1 MRICSTR
8 GKGVEAFKT
17 GFDEERLVYMN
28 KRDIMLSLIQN
39 ETYPDYIPAA
49 FFLHFD
55 AAYHQGQ
62 AAIDKHLEFFRFSN
76 MDFVKIQY
84 EQPFPPASP
93 ILKPADWEHAPLCS
107 EEFFDAPIHVV
118 EGLVKAA
125 QSEALV
131 IMTLYSPF
139 MWAAHVDA
147 EIAKHLEENPE
158 AVKKGLA
165 IMTEN
170 VLTFVRACK
179 RAGIDGFYASSQGGE
194 AFRFQDPN
202 LFLQYIKPT
211 DLAVWDE
218 LSSCR
223 FNILHICDYEG
234 GYNDLS
240 PFLDYPG
247 HVVNSSLKLGERTLT
262 PTEVSQLF
270 KRPFMGGMERKGVL
284 ATGNPEVIQ
293 QTVIDVLEQ
302 APERFILAADCTVPS
317 DTPWEHLKIAI
328 ETAHQYRKHA
338 SA

>member
-1 MRICSTR
+1 
-8 GKGVEAFKT
+8 
-17 GFDEERLVYMN
+17 
-28 KRDIMLSLIQN
+28 MLSLIHN
-39 ETYPDYIPAA
+39 ETPPDYIPAA

-55 AAYHQGQ
+55 SAYHEGQ
-62 AAIDKHLEFFRFSN
+62 AAIDKHLEFFRYTN

-84 EQPFPPASP
+84 EQPFPTSAP

-107 EEFFDAPIHVV
+107 EEFFKVPIHVV
-118 EGLVKAA
+118 EGLIKAA

-139 MWAAHVDA
+139 MWAAHLDA
-147 EIAKHLEENPE
+147 DIAKHLEEDPE

-170 VLTFVRACK
+170 VLTLIRACK
-179 RAGIDGFYASSQGGE
+179 RVGIDGFYASSQGGE
-194 AFRFQDPN
+194 DFRFQDPDI
-202 LFLQYIKPT
+202 FLKYIKPT

-218 LSSCR
+218 ISSCS

-247 HVVNSSLKLGERTLT
+247 HVVNSSLKLGHRALT
-262 PTEVSQLF
+262 PKEASELF
-270 KRPFMGGMERKGVL
+270 GRPFMGGMERKAVL
-284 ATGNPEVIQ
+284 ATGNLEAIQ
-293 QTVIDVLEQ
+293 QTVTDVLAQ

-317 DTPWEHLKIAI
+317 DTPWEHLRIAI
-328 ETAHQYRKHA
+328 EAAHQYRKHHI
-338 SA
+338 